1 MTGDPSILR
10 ALLRGWRRRCPRC
23 GGADL
28 FASTYRLRE
37 RCPGCDLVTRREDGA
52 WTGQMY
58 LSAAVTQLVAAAL
71 MVVVFLTTDWPLWL
85 SLAVMLPLVVG
96 FCYWSLPR
104 FMAAWVAVEY
114 LTDRSNREPWA
125 G

>member
-1 MTGDPSILR
+1 
-10 ALLRGWRRRCPRC
+10 
-23 GGADL
+23 
-28 FASTYRLRE
+28 
-37 RCPGCDLVTRREDGA
+37 
-52 WTGQMY
+52 MY